1 MVILG
6 ALAFAAFVAFL
17 PYEGSGSSAQT
28 FWNTATPM
36 REPIVVTA
44 ITGVTIGFVSA
55 SFFTKTVVTPALA
68 ACLSF
73 YLCGQWFYDGSANY
87 TGLGVGF
94 TLATGATVVMSV
106 GGVLALVGY
115 RQDARAST
123 SPMPTATLTA
133 LNAPSQFVS
142 SAPAT
147 PPPGWYSDPS
157 QAGRERYW
165 GGLEWTEQVRPRS
178 GP

>member
-1 MVILG
+1 MVIAG
-6 ALAFAAFVAFL
+6 GLAFAAFVAFL
-17 PYEGSGSSAQT
+17 PYEGAGSSAQT

-44 ITGVTIGFVSA
+44 IAGVTVGFVFA

-115 RQDARAST
+115 RHDAVTPPPDTSSQSAST
-123 SPMPTATLTA
+123 APT
-133 LNAPSQFVS
+133 
-142 SAPAT
+142 T
-147 PPPGWYSDPS
+147 PPPGWYPDPS

-165 GGLEWTEQVRPRS
+165 AGLDWTEQVRLRS
-178 GP
+178 GPP